1 MGYKS
6 TLCNIIN
13 CAKRDQFFF
22 SRKKCILVI
31 CVVCVYPYGILLILV
46 TYLTVLSI
54 PMSYVKFYYFSGNYA
69 FSGKFSY
76 CLESIGLKNKLKLEI
91 FLNSMSDPEDFY
103 L

>member
-1 MGYKS
+1 
-6 TLCNIIN
+6 
-13 CAKRDQFFF
+13 
-22 SRKKCILVI
+22 
-31 CVVCVYPYGILLILV
+31 
-46 TYLTVLSI
+46 
-54 PMSYVKFYYFSGNYA
+54 MSYVKFYYFSGNYA